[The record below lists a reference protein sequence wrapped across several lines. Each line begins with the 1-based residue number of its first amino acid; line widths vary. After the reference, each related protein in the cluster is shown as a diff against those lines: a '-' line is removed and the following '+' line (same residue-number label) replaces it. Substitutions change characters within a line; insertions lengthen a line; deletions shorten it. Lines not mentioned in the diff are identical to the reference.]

1 MKSIKNMALTA
12 VKIMCAFVVI
22 SFVAGA
28 GCAGCVALV
37 IPG

>member
-1 MKSIKNMALTA
+1 MKSIKKIMVTG
-12 VKIMCAFVVI
+12 VKIVCAFVLS